1 MGKLLKHEEIREK
14 IQSVARKPKC
24 VRLEITVTGKCLMKY
39 RRFEEKYMFKKK
51 SWKVCICGSLRDNS
65 AELQK

>member
-1 MGKLLKHEEIREK
+1 MKREEIRKKK

-39 RRFEEKYMFKKK
+39 RRLEEKYMFKKK
-51 SWKVCICGSLRDNS
+51 VGRCVFVTV
-65 AELQK
+65 